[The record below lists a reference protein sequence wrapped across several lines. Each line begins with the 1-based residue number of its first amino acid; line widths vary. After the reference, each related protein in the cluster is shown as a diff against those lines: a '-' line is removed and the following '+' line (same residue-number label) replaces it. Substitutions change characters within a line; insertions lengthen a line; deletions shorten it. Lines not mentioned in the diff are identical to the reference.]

1 MKDLNIKNL
10 IKSAALQEM
19 EEMFVY
25 YFKAFRLEHK
35 DEMLEYM
42 IAISDL
48 GFRSFNTSCYYFY
61 DNIWRIKSAV
71 EIEPR
76 VRFRSKPWYAF
87 CKRFK
92 GTFMRIVNKYFF
104 RSENVLKNKDIVD
117 EALLF
122 LARTKTTPTLEVE
135 DFYFSDLSEDV
146 RDPTFLKVLTEL
158 KNKRFKL
165 RKVKPNLKR
174 WSNYNVTSFDRSKLR
189 KVTPRVYKILYIND
203 KMLSQVSLKHVD
215 TAYKDH
221 IMFRADWGNR
231 WRKETRKV
239 MKSQFKDR
247 MKSFGKKI
255 GRFMLRVFRVKLML
269 CRYRAAK
276 PFLVSEKDKYLA
288 KKEMELMSLEDVD
301 VKLPSDKK
309 SPSVLYKE
317 SLLLRKKKKVPVKRY
332 CNCVGSK
339 IFREPKKEVSFAN
352 MYRGTS
358 KGYSCERCLPG
369 RVEDRRFAFL
379 AMSLKISDNFK
390 TREKL
395 VSEIK
400 EANREWSSKSERG
413 LDVSSVDKKIKEIS
427 DKILKTW
434 SFS

>member
-1 MKDLNIKNL
+1 
-10 IKSAALQEM
+10 M
-19 EEMFVY
+19 EGMFIY

-35 DEMLEYM
+35 EEMLEYM

-48 GFRSFNTSCYYFY
+48 GFRSFNTSCYYFH

-76 VRFRSKPWYAF
+76 VRFRSKAWYAF

-92 GTFMRIVNKYFF
+92 GTFMRIVNKHFF

-146 RDPTFLKVLTEL
+146 RDPIFLKVLTEL

-165 RKVKPNLKR
+165 KKVKPNPKR
-174 WSNYNVTSFDRSKLR
+174 WSNYDVTSFDKSKLR
-189 KVTPRVYKILYIND
+189 KVTPRLYNVLYIND

-215 TAYKDH
+215 TIYKDY
-221 IMFRADWGNR
+221 IIFRADWGNR
-231 WRKETRKV
+231 WRKETRNV
-239 MKSQFKDR
+239 MKSQFKKR
-247 MKSFGKKI
+247 MRSFGKKI

-276 PFLVSEKDKYLA
+276 PFLISEKDKYLA
-288 KKEMELMSLEDVD
+288 KRELELMSLEDVN

-309 SPSVLYKE
+309 LASTLYKE
-317 SLLLRKKKKVPVKRY
+317 SLLLKKRRKVPMKRY

-339 IFREPKKEVSFAN
+339 IFREPKKEVSFAV

-358 KGYSCERCLPG
+358 KSYSCEKCLPG

-400 EANREWSSKSERG
+400 EANQEWHSKSERG
-413 LDVSSVDKKIKEIS
+413 LDVGSVDSKIKEIN